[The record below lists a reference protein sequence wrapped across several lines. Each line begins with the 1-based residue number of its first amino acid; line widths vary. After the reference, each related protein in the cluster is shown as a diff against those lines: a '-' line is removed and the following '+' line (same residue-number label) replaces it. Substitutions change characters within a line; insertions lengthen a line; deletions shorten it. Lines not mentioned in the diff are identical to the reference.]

1 MKNTQ
6 TILVLVIAMILT
18 SCATTIKFPVSDT
31 IPSAE
36 IFAAKKQDKHDNCKI
51 TVTAKYLASPER
63 LKPPKKTYVVWIK
76 TEQGVKNVGQLKN
89 KNAKKAELVTLS
101 PFDVSEIFITAEEK
115 GNISYPAGIEISRT
129 SFD

>member
-1 MKNTQ
+1 MKTTKNIF
-6 TILVLVIAMILT
+6 ILAIAIMLA

-31 IPSAE
+31 IPAAE
-36 IFAAKKQDKHDNCKI
+36 ISAAKKQDKHDNYKI

-63 LKPPKKTYVVWIK
+63 LNPPKNTYVVWIK
-76 TEQGVKNVGQLKN
+76 TEQGIKNVGQLKN
-89 KNAKKAELVTLS
+89 KNAKTAELETLS

-115 GNISYPAGIEISRT
+115 GNISNPAGIEISRT